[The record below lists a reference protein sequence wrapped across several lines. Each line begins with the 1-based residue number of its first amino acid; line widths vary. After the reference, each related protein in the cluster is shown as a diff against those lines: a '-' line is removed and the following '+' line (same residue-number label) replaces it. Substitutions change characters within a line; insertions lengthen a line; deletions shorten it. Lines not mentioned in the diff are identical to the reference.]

1 MEIREPH
8 RDGQDTTWT
17 GPGFMIARPNSELE
31 FFVDN
36 IKTSMDYDI
45 VIRYEPKVKKA
56 SLIESCIDSTNKN
69 KLKHLLSLAFKKDW
83 LVKYKIWQNIEP

>member
-31 FFVDN
+31 FVVDD
-36 IKTSMDYDI
+36 IQTSMDYDI
-45 VIRYEPKVKKA
+45 VIRYEPKVKK
-56 SLIESCIDSTNKN
+56 C
-69 KLKHLLSLAFKKDW
+69 KLNRVL
-83 LVKYKIWQNIEP
+83 Y

>member
-31 FFVDN
+31 FVVDN

-45 VIRYEPKVKKA
+45 VIRYEPKVKNA
-56 SLIESCIDSTNKN
+56 SLIESCIDSTSKN
-69 KLKHLLSLAFKKDW
+69 KLNTYSVLLLKKTG
-83 LVKYKIWQNIEP
+83 Q